1 VGSEPGQA
9 GVVVGEDDRQHHA
22 VGTVQHA
29 AVAGDDP
36 AGVLGVVGALDHRLG
51 QVAELGNLNAI
62 TDAGTGAE
70 LALAAMRG
78 AALNVRINLN
88 SLQDQATAQTLRLE
102 LEAQERRAET
112 LIQEIHTILCQ
123 RSNL

>member
-1 VGSEPGQA
+1 
-9 GVVVGEDDRQHHA
+9 
-22 VGTVQHA
+22 
-29 AVAGDDP
+29 
-36 AGVLGVVGALDHRLG
+36 VLELAG

-102 LEAQERRAET
+102 LEAQEMRAET